1 MWYLLLTFVFA
12 AIFAAVAFNKN
23 FKKLTIIGA
32 VVFFILFGIINYF
45 GLPVLNVWGFNDLWT
60 EFLFTILPAAII
72 GSLGKDEYQDTIF
85 RWTWRCWATIIYV
98 VVFISVNLFSSEMF
112 NSRKY
117 NKMLTVEEVKFDN
130 FASDVN
136 VIPVE
141 KMLVADANIAR
152 KVVEDRLEED
162 PGLGSRCQ
170 VGRMTLQSLNGSFTI
185 DGGKV
190 LTFDNELVWVAPLEH
205 SGFWKWVKNDVTP
218 GYMLVYASDPTKT
231 YLITE
236 VNGEPLQLRYL
247 ESACFSDDI
256 ERHIRNNGY
265 ASQGITEHNF
275 EIDFNGRPY
284 WVLCNFEPTIG
295 FKGRDAKGVITVDI
309 QTGELAQCGIDN
321 APAWVDHIQPEEFVE
336 NQVRCWGEYKAGWWN
351 SVFAQVDVQKPT
363 PGMVLVYSD
372 GQSYWYTGMQSAGG
386 DAATSGFVLV
396 NARTKEA
403 RYYRVSGV
411 NEEEARRIAE
421 DQNFAKAA
429 SYRATN
435 PVLYNVRGVP
445 TYFMTLTGQSGNIT
459 GYAFVAVTNRQAV
472 GVGSSKREA
481 ENEYLMTMRRTM
493 NDSISDGPVTQAVKT
508 MTVRAITLEG
518 NVYYILFE
526 EVKGIEFTG
535 STEFFRELKWTKT
548 GDKVDVA
555 YGEGSGKVV
564 PLDSFENLDFEI

>member
-1 MWYLLLTFVFA
+1 MYLLLSL
-12 AIFAAVAFNKN
+12 IFAAVFVAMSWQKN
-23 FKKLTIIGA
+23 RPRNIFPFIGGG
-32 VVFFILFGIINYF
+32 VLFILFWVINYF
-45 GLPVLNVWGFNDLWT
+45 SLPVMNIWNNGLWT
-60 EFLFTILPAAII
+60 EFLFTIVPAAIA
-72 GSLGKDEYQDTIF
+72 GSLSEDRYYELVF
-85 RWTWRCWATIIYV
+85 RWTWRCWVAIAYV
-98 VVFISVNLFSSEMF
+98 VIFIGVNLGSGEMF
-112 NSRKY
+112 NSNKY
-117 NKMLTVEEVKFDN
+117 QKMLSVEEVKFDN
-130 FASDVN
+130 FSSDVN

-170 VGRMTLQSLNGSFTI
+170 VGRMTLQNLNGSFTI
-185 DGGKV
+185 DGGRKLV
-190 LTFDNELVWVAPLEH
+190 FDNELVWVAPLEH
-205 SGFWKWVKNDVTP
+205 SGFWKWVNNDVTP

-231 YLITE
+231 FLITE
-236 VNGEPLQLRYL
+236 VNGEPLKMRYL
-247 ESACFSDDI
+247 ESACFGEDI

-265 ASQGITEHNF
+265 ATQGLTEHNF

-284 WVLCNFEPTIG
+284 WVLCNFKPTIG

-309 QTGELAQCGIDN
+309 QSGEVAQYGIED
-321 APAWVDHIQPEEFVE
+321 APAWVDHIQPEQFIFQ
-336 NQVRCWGEYKAGWWN
+336 QVRCWGEYKKGWWN

-363 PGMVLVYSD
+363 PGMVLVYSE

-396 NARTKEA
+396 NTRTKEA

-429 SYRATN
+429 NYRATN

-445 TYFMTLTGQSGNIT
+445 TYFMTLIGQSGNIT

-481 ENEYLMTMRRTM
+481 EVEYLTMLRRTM
-493 NDSISDGPVTQAVKT
+493 NDRLSDMPEAHEAKVLTI
-508 MTVRAITLEG
+508 RAITLEG
-518 NVYYILFE
+518 SVYYILFE
-526 EVKGIEFTG
+526 EVKGTEFTG
-535 STEFFRELKWTKT
+535 TTEFFPELKWTKA
-548 GDKVDVA
+548 GDQIKA
-555 YGEGSGKVV
+555 SYGQSSNKVV
-564 PLDSFENLDFEI
+564 PFDSFDNLNFEI